1 MDTMLKNKL
10 KKSLKAHIS
19 TCFYGLVWVCV
30 LLVSPLSTHA
40 QDARLAYV
48 ARYKDIAIKEM
59 ERAGVP
65 ASIKLAQGLLESG
78 AGRSLLSREANNHFG
93 IKCHSDWTGETF
105 YLEDDDRDGS
115 GQIIKSCF
123 RVYKNADESFVAHSD
138 FLRGKQRYAALFQL
152 DRKDY
157 ISWANGLLKAGY
169 ATSPDYAEKLIGI
182 IEDLQ
187 LNRFDEGGNND
198 PILVT
203 KPQKRNQN
211 NDGIFYNNDVKAT
224 MTDGKISLEQ
234 LAGRFGVS
242 VSALRDY
249 NECVKDTRSPLPDSM
264 IIYLQ
269 SKNSY
274 SHDRATKYHYVR
286 RGETMCSIAQRYGID
301 LEKLYKK
308 NNMPFGTEPAANER
322 LILRRSNIFGLWL
335 ESWDMPKLRNKNEQ
349 NETNEPDFHDP
360 VRPSVPTP
368 PQGNKPT
375 TQRPKP
381 EKEKPKPPQKTQHE
395 EDTLFEIEPNEIKS
409 TPTTPPSKPK
419 VPPTPQEPFE
429 TEPTPNKP
437 TPPSTNTNNNVPTSG
452 LHVVAKGETL
462 WSISRKYNISIDV
475 LKRLNNLTT
484 NSIAVGQRLKVK

>member
-1 MDTMLKNKL
+1 MLKNSIKGTKQNNL
-10 KKSLKAHIS
+10 GVLFQLAI
-19 TCFYGLVWVCV
+19 CVFGLAIT
-30 LLVSPLSTHA
+30 PLSSSA

-48 ARYKDIAIKEM
+48 ERYKGIAIKEM

-78 AGRSLLSREANNHFG
+78 AGRSQLSREANNHFG
-93 IKCHSDWTGETF
+93 IKCHSDWTGGTF
-105 YLEDDDRDGS
+105 YLEDDDRDAS

-152 DRKDY
+152 DKKDY
-157 ISWANGLLKAGY
+157 IGWAKGLLKAGY

-203 KPQKRNQN
+203 SPRKRNQN
-211 NDGIFYNNDVKAT
+211 SEGVLYNNDVKAT
-224 MTDGKISLEQ
+224 MTDGKVSLEQ
-234 LAGRFGVS
+234 LAGRFGIS
-242 VSALRDY
+242 VRALRDY

-286 RGETMCSIAQRYGID
+286 RGETMCGISQRYGID

-308 NNMPFGTEPAANER
+308 NNMPFGTEPATGER
-322 LILRRSNIFGLWL
+322 LILRRSNIFGFWL
-335 ESWDMPKLRNKNEQ
+335 EKWNTPKLRNKNDP
-349 NETNEPDFHDP
+349 NANKPTDFGDP
-360 VRPSVPTP
+360 VPPSVPATTP
-368 PQGNKPT
+368 SNKPT
-375 TQRPKP
+375 SQRPKP
-381 EKEKPKPPQKTQHE
+381 EKEKPTPPQKTKNE
-395 EDTLFEIEPNEIKS
+395 EDTLFEIEPNEIKNTPS
-409 TPTTPPSKPK
+409 TQPTKSK
-419 VPPTPQEPFE
+419 VPPTPQEPFVAE
-429 TEPTPNKP
+429 PTKTTPTPN
-437 TPPSTNTNNNVPTSG
+437 NNIPTSG
-452 LHVVAKGETL
+452 IHVVVKGETL
-462 WSISRKYNISIDV
+462 WAIAKKYNVSIDV
-475 LKRLNNLTT
+475 IKKLNNLTT
-484 NSIAVGQRLKVK
+484 NNIAVGQRLKVK